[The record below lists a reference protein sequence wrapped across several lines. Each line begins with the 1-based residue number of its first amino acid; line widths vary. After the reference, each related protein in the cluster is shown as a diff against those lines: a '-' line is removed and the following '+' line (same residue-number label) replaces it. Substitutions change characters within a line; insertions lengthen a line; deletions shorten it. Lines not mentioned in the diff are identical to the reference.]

1 MRHAGMIPGFGVGVA
16 SGSILIA
23 SAMSRQDNLWTGPR
37 RKVRFGAGEHPTDA
51 PRHPTTAV
59 LERSA
64 ATSRK
69 TRCLAGTAYVRGKYL
84 PLTYVCEG
92 ANGRG
97 GKDGL
102 LPQGSR
108 VRARRLEHWTSPAR
122 RLPRHLGLSVAR
134 D

>member
-69 TRCLAGTAYVRGKYL
+69 TPPGGNR
-84 PLTYVCEG
+84 VCEG
-92 ANGRG
+92 
-97 GKDGL
+97 
-102 LPQGSR
+102 Q
-108 VRARRLEHWTSPAR
+108 VPAPHIR
-122 RLPRHLGLSVAR
+122 M
-134 D
+134 